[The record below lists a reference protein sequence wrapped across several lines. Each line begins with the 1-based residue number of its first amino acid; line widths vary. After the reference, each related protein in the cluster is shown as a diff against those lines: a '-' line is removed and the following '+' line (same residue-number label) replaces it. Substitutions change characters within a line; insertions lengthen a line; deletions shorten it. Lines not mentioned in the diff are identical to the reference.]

1 MIGQVV
7 GAVVRA
13 VLQALGGGLVTQGL
27 LDSDDLAK
35 AIGAIICLGTV
46 GWSVWQKSRKRTVP
60 GGEWNPRAE
69 VRRAEVPGT
78 EKRVPRSSTRRMDG
92 YVQLSALVAA
102 GVWACGFLVI
112 FWLGVVGVRQD
123 AGRSDQDGRG
133 ARSGWRVERF
143 PDVTETV
150 DLTGRAPVIAWRV
163 PMDER
168 GFVVRVVDSLGLWGD
183 VGRDKSGA
191 ACYAVGVQGR
201 AEF

>member
-1 MIGQVV
+1 MIGQIV

-13 VLQALGGGLVTQGL
+13 VLQALGGGMVAQGL

-46 GWSVWQKSRKRTVP
+46 GWSVWQKHRSRTVP
-60 GGEWNPRAE
+60 GGEFNPRAE
-69 VRRAEVPGT
+69 VRRAKAV
-78 EKRVPRSSTRRMDG
+78 RRFGGGGDAG
-92 YVQLSALVAA
+92 YAQLPALVAA
-102 GVWACGFLVI
+102 GVWACGFLTI
-112 FWLGVVGVRQD
+112 FWLGVREVRQD

-133 ARSGWRVERF
+133 TQWRVEMF

-150 DLTGRAPVIAWRV
+150 DLTGRPAVIAWRV
-163 PMDER
+163 PIDER

-183 VGRDKSGA
+183 VGRDENGA